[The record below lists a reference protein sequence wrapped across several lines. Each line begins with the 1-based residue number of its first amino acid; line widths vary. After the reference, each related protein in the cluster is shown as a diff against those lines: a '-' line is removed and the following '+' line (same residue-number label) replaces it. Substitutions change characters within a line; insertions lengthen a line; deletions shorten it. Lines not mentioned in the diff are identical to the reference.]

1 MCEESAF
8 YQRMVHSYAVGPIDY
23 EDPKNLFPMKEDQ
36 RNVMRACHLCRGLH
50 DINIPSTFHHT
61 SFFRVTIPVNQMGHV
76 IGKGGSYLKKIREW
90 SKVSVLTIPT
100 NGVGRSRG
108 EVQVQ
113 GGQKEVEQAFSMIK
127 WKVRGFVTASWD
139 CCQRGVEAHGC
150 VNESIRELLISYGFL
165 NKSMV
170 VATQSRGLFDSVKFF
185 AKDSMT
191 RRGFLLNKS
200 MVVATQSRGL
210 VNFGK
215 VFALD
220 CEMVNTTR
228 GKELARVTMLDFNG
242 DTCYDTL
249 VKPPEG
255 VVDYNTIYSGITPEM
270 MDNTTTTLADVQ
282 RSLLKIVS
290 SNDILVG
297 HSIDN
302 DLRSLHLE
310 HRKVVDTSRI
320 FPHPDGTQKRPSL
333 KILAQRYLNREIQ
346 QHGDGH
352 DSKEDALAA
361 LDLMKWKC
369 VYHDNHSNFVFDV
382 IISIF
387 HVFFMMTMLVYGVFC
402 CLKVF
407 VFVIHSFWFA
417 RIGNSRDL

>member
-1 MCEESAF
+1 
-8 YQRMVHSYAVGPIDY
+8 
-23 EDPKNLFPMKEDQ
+23 
-36 RNVMRACHLCRGLH
+36 
-50 DINIPSTFHHT
+50 
-61 SFFRVTIPVNQMGHV
+61 
-76 IGKGGSYLKKIREW
+76 
-90 SKVSVLTIPT
+90 
-100 NGVGRSRG
+100 
-108 EVQVQ
+108 
-113 GGQKEVEQAFSMIK
+113 
-127 WKVRGFVTASWD
+127 
-139 CCQRGVEAHGC
+139 
-150 VNESIRELLISYGFL
+150 
-165 NKSMV
+165 
-170 VATQSRGLFDSVKFF
+170 
-185 AKDSMT
+185 
-191 RRGFLLNKS
+191 
-200 MVVATQSRGL
+200 
-210 VNFGK
+210 
-215 VFALD
+215 
-220 CEMVNTTR
+220 
-228 GKELARVTMLDFNG
+228 MLDFNV

-249 VKPPEG
+249 VKPPER

-270 MDNTTTTLADVQ
+270 LNNTTTTLADVQ

-320 FPHPDGTQKRPSL
+320 FLHSDRTQKRPSL

-346 QHGDGH
+346 QHGH

-369 VYHDNHSNFVFDV
+369 VYHDEHSNFVFDV
-382 IISIF
+382 IINIF
-387 HVFFMMTMLVYGVFC
+387 HVFLIMIVLANGAFC